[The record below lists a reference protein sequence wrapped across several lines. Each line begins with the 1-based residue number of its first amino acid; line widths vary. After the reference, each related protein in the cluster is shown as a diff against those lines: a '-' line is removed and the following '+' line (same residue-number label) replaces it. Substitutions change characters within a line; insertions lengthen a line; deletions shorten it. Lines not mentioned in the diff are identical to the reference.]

1 VSDAPGRAGGAGI
14 GQVAGRTETAG
25 TQSTAGTESTA
36 GALGILGG
44 TFDPIHLGHLAI
56 AEQARDVLAL
66 DRVLFV
72 PAARPPHKLDRR
84 ISPAADR
91 EAMVALAIADNPAF
105 ELSRLELERPGPS
118 YAVDTVAEVAARSH
132 AEGRGDPV
140 FILSVEALAAFPTWR
155 SPGRIL
161 ESCRLAVAP
170 RPGAAAPSPEWLA
183 EHFPGQVDRFIFL
196 PGPCLPHA
204 ATDIRDLV
212 ANGRSIRYLVPAAV
226 ERYIV
231 EHALYRDRGSDGRQ
245 TVGRDRTR
253 PYDGAKETSERG

>member
-1 VSDAPGRAGGAGI
+1 VNNGADRAVVAGRAGGAGPT
-14 GQVAGRTETAG
+14 G
-25 TQSTAGTESTA
+25 

-56 AEQARDVLAL
+56 AEQARDVLGLA
-66 DRVLFV
+66 RVLFV

-118 YAVDTVAEVAARSH
+118 YAVDTVAQVADRSR
-132 AEGRGDPV
+132 AEGRCEPV

-155 SPGRIL
+155 LPGRIL
-161 ESCRLAVAP
+161 ELCRLAVAP
-170 RPGAAAPSPEWLA
+170 RPGAPAPSPEWLA
-183 EHFPGQVDRFIFL
+183 EHFPGQVERVIFL

-204 ATDIRDLV
+204 ATDIRRLV
-212 ANGRSIRYLVPAAV
+212 AEGRSIRYLVPPAV
-226 ERYIV
+226 ERHIV
-231 EHALYRDRGSDGRQ
+231 EHRLYRDTAGDGRQ
-245 TVGRDRTR
+245 TVSRGDPCPHDR
-253 PYDGAKETSERG
+253 GKETTERG